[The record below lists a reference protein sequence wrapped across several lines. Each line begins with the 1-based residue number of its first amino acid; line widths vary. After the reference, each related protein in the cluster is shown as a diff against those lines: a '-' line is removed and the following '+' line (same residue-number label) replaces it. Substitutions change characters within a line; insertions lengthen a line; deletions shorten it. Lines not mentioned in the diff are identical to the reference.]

1 MKHIIVTTLAVFLLS
16 GCSTYR
22 NFKTP
27 EVKINKVCGNDIE
40 VQDTLINVPSW
51 KDLFSDVPLQ
61 QLIEKGITSNTDLQI
76 ARLNVEKAN
85 AGLRMS
91 KLAYLPSLSLSPE
104 GSITKAER
112 EKAAYSYNLPLTM
125 QWEIDLSGRIRNSK
139 EQARSV
145 LMQSNEYA
153 KMVQTQ
159 LVAAIANS
167 YYTLI
172 MLDEQLQITRNSVD
186 IQKKNLEIIIAMK
199 DAGMQTEA
207 AVNQATADYYSVM
220 ASEKDLEREIQ
231 TVENGIALLVNET
244 PHNIPRSSLNMKA
257 SLNMDISDPI
267 SLTALANRPDVK
279 EAEYALRGSFYDIN
293 VARSA
298 FYPSIVL
305 GGSAGWTNNIGII
318 SNPGSMLLSAIG
330 SLTQPLFNR
339 GVNRAN
345 LKIAKLQY
353 EQSLLT
359 FEKTLLVAGSEV
371 NEALL
376 LCQTSS
382 EKLDLRQ
389 KQVQANDA
397 ALQNSIELMKHS
409 SNTYMEILIAQSTL
423 LQSQLMYISD
433 WYEGIQGQINLY
445 KALGGG
451 VN

>member
-1 MKHIIVTTLAVFLLS
+1 MKQIIVTTLAVLLLS
-16 GCSTYR
+16 GCSTYK

-27 EVKINKVCGNDIE
+27 EVNIDKVCGNDIQ
-40 VQDTLINVPSW
+40 VQDSLIEVRSW
-51 KDLFSDVPLQ
+51 KEIFPDVLLQ
-61 QLIEKGITSNTDLQI
+61 QLIEKGIASNTDLQI

-104 GSITKAER
+104 GNITKAEGER
-112 EKAAYSYNLPLTM
+112 TAYSYNIPLTM

-139 EQARSV
+139 EQARSAM
-145 LMQSNEYA
+145 MQSNEYA

-172 MLDEQLQITRNSVD
+172 MLDKQLQITRNSID
-186 IQKKNLEIIIAMK
+186 IQQKNLEIIIAMK
-199 DAGMQTEA
+199 EAGMQTEA
-207 AVNQATADYYSVM
+207 AVNQATADYYNVM
-220 ASEKDLEREIQ
+220 ASAKDLEREIQ
-231 TVENGIALLVNET
+231 MVENGIALLVNET
-244 PHNIPRSSLNMKA
+244 PHDIPRSSLNLNA
-257 SLNMDISDPI
+257 SLNMDVSNPI
-267 SLTALANRPDVK
+267 SLAALANRPDVK

-305 GGSAGWTNNIGII
+305 DGSAGWTNNIGII

-339 GVNRAN
+339 GVNQAN

-371 NEALL
+371 NDALL
-376 LCQTSS
+376 QCQTSS
-382 EKLDLRQ
+382 EKLLLRQ
-389 KQVQANDA
+389 RQVQANEA
-397 ALQNSIELMKHS
+397 ALENNMELMKHS
-409 SNTYMEILIAQSTL
+409 SNTYLEILIAQSTL
-423 LQSQLMYISD
+423 LQSKLMYISD

-451 VN
+451 VE

>member
-1 MKHIIVTTLAVFLLS
+1 MKQIILTTIISVLLS
-16 GCSTYR
+16 ACSTYR

-27 EVKINKVCGNDIE
+27 EVNIDKVCGSNVEIQDSLIDVHSWRDI
-40 VQDTLINVPSW
+40 
-51 KDLFSDVPLQ
+51 FSDVLLQ
-61 QLIEKGITSNTDLQI
+61 QLIEKGITSNSDLQI
-76 ARLNVEKAN
+76 ARLNIEQAKAGFR
-85 AGLRMS
+85 AS
-91 KLAYLPSLSLSPE
+91 KLAYLPSLALSPE
-104 GSITKAER
+104 GNITKVES
-112 EKAAYSYNLPLTM
+112 EKAVYSYNIPLVM
-125 QWEIDLSGRIRNSK
+125 QWETDLSGRLRNSK
-139 EQARSV
+139 EQARSAI
-145 LMQSNEYA
+145 MQSNEYA

-172 MLDEQLQITRNSVD
+172 MLDEQLQITRSSIEV
-186 IQKKNLEIIIAMK
+186 QRKNLEVIIAMK
-199 DAGMQTEA
+199 EAGMQTEA

-231 TVENGIALLVNET
+231 IVENGIALLVNET
-244 PHNIPRSSLNMKA
+244 PYTTPRSSLDMNA
-257 SLNMDISDPI
+257 SLNMDTSDAV

-279 EAEYALRGSFYDIN
+279 EAEYSLRGSFYDIN

-305 GGSAGWTNNIGII
+305 GGSAGWTNNTGII
-318 SNPGSMLLSAIG
+318 SNPGSLLLSAIG

-339 GVNRAN
+339 GANQAN

-353 EQSLLT
+353 EQSLLA

-371 NEALL
+371 NDALL
-376 LCQTSS
+376 LCETSR
-382 EKLDLRQ
+382 EKLILRR
-389 KQVQANDA
+389 KQVQASET
-397 ALQNSIELMKHS
+397 ALENSIELMKHS
-409 SNTYMEILIAQSTL
+409 SNTYMEILIAQSSL
-423 LQSQLMYISD
+423 LQSKLMYVSN

>member
-1 MKHIIVTTLAVFLLS
+1 MRHIIITTLAVFLLS

-27 EVKINKVCGNDIE
+27 EVNIDEICGSDIE
-40 VQDTLINVPSW
+40 VQDSLVEVRSW
-51 KDLFSDVPLQ
+51 RDIFPDPLLQ
-61 QLIEKGITSNTDLQI
+61 QLIEKGIASNTDLQI

-91 KLAYLPSLSLSPE
+91 RLAYLPSLSLSPE
-104 GSITKAER
+104 GSIAKAQG
-112 EKAAYSYNLPLTM
+112 EKAAHSYNLPLTM

-139 EQARSV
+139 ERVRSV
-145 LMQSNEYA
+145 LMQSGEYA

-172 MLDEQLQITRNSVD
+172 MLDEQLQITRGSVGL
-186 IQKKNLEIIIAMK
+186 QERNLEIIVAMK
-199 DAGMQTEA
+199 EAGMQTEA
-207 AVNQATADYYSVM
+207 AVNQAIADYYNVM

-231 TVENGIALLVNET
+231 AVENGIALLVNET
-244 PHNIPRSSLNMKA
+244 PHRVPRSSLDMSA

-267 SLTALANRPDVK
+267 SLAALANRPDVK

-305 GGSAGWTNNIGII
+305 GGSAGWTNNIGVIA
-318 SNPGSMLLSAIG
+318 NPGSMLLSAIG

-339 GVNRAN
+339 GINRAN
-345 LKIAKLQY
+345 LKIAELQY
-353 EQSLLT
+353 EQSLLA
-359 FEKTLLVAGSEV
+359 FQKTLLVAGSEV
-371 NEALL
+371 NDALL
-376 LCQTSS
+376 LCQTSR
-382 EKLDLRQ
+382 EKLVLRQ
-389 KQVQANDA
+389 RQVQANEA
-397 ALQNSIELMKHS
+397 ALNNSMELMKHS

-423 LQSQLMYISD
+423 LQSKLMYISD

-451 VN
+451 VD